1 MKYERKEQE
10 VFVHIDEYIK
20 IIDQNICEN
29 IDKLKDLDRGF
40 LSQNIIAQLRNLVEH
55 VFVKIKTPN
64 ADIQIDFMPLKGGEK
79 YVKGIG
85 RYKWLSNFH
94 KCLEASSSHYT
105 RSGDISERLM
115 LKYYEYLIRLRDFL
129 QSNYSFAILEN
140 LNKFPLNQDKSL
152 LEFYELIVPHIESIK
167 ERNYNLSK
175 YRYRI
180 FKKKPFFINEKI
192 YYEITLTSVNSK
204 KGKYDRVVAFTK
216 YDILDNYD
224 LKISLKNRVVNYLNH
239 AMPIQI
245 IDGWQVSIRP
255 CTLSNLARIFDPN
268 YGRLPLNQE
277 NHAWMDFLTDRRL
290 DLLDVLDLDDDEYEE
305 IKAHIFDATGMK
317 ERAISNLFDRC
328 RPFIKVQHPGS
339 NVLRYLLY
347 IMDND
352 VIRNQL
358 NWKQQNCHKLS
369 NLYLSYKCIP
379 FDEMPFCT
387 SLIKHN
393 PALHDLI
400 ACINSENRECEFF
413 DRTIKNNIETEGVL
427 FTKEDELDGFEK
439 KQELLARFN
448 FKLFDDENGNHVQC
462 RRRIWLDNGFYT
474 IRSYVEDIEYILN
487 RLKSY
492 TSGGVEGY
500 DRSYEAWIFDKS
512 EQDVCTEK
520 RNILKKLFN
529 SGNIAL
535 IYGPAGTGKTKMI
548 EFISQIFSDLPK
560 LYLAHTNPAVE
571 NLKRK
576 VPAVNAT
583 FSTITKYLSAGDF
596 SHYAVLFV
604 DECSTVNNSDMKT
617 ILQRENFSLI
627 VLVGDIYQIES
638 IQFGNWFALA
648 QKFIPKKYWYELETP
663 YRTQNNELLKVWS
676 KVRNLEFDALEYLT
690 HYGYIAKLDDSIFS
704 RSTENEIILCLN
716 YGGLYGINNI
726 NHFMQ
731 SGNTGKAFRI
741 GIHLFKEGDPI
752 LFNDSDRFAP
762 ILYNNLKGRIEKI
775 EPDGNKV
782 WFTISVEKMVNKLE
796 AEIANLEWV
805 NIDDLR
811 TYLKFPIE
819 SADNDDE
826 EYVDVKTIVP
836 FQVAYAV
843 SIHKAQ
849 GLEYDSVKVV
859 ISSEVDEQVTHNIF
873 YTAITRARKKLK
885 IYWTPETEYK
895 VFEKMKKKNYD
906 RDAGLLKRRLNV
918 N

>member
-1 MKYERKEQE
+1 M
-10 VFVHIDEYIK
+10 HIDEYIK

-29 IDKLKDLDRGF
+29 IEKLKGLDRGF
-40 LSQNIIAQLRNLVEH
+40 LSQNIIAQLRNFVEH

-64 ADIQIDFMPLKGGEK
+64 ADLQIDYMPLKGGEK
-79 YVKGIG
+79 YVKGLG

-105 RSGDISERLM
+105 RNGDVSERLM
-115 LKYYEYLIRLRDFL
+115 LKYYEYLIRLREFL
-129 QSNYSFAILEN
+129 QNSYGFSVLKN

-152 LEFYELIVPHIESIK
+152 LEFYALIVPHIESIK

-180 FKKKPFFINEKI
+180 FKKKPFIINEKV
-192 YYEITLTSVNSK
+192 YYEITLTSINSK

-224 LKISLKNRVVNYLNH
+224 LKISLKNRIVNYLNH

-245 IDGWQVSIRP
+245 IDGWRVSIRP

-277 NHAWMDFLTDRRL
+277 NRAWMDFLTNQHL
-290 DLLDVLDLDDDEYEE
+290 DLLDILNLDDEEYE
-305 IKAHIFDATGMK
+305 KVKVYVFDITGRK
-317 ERAISNLFDRC
+317 ERAISNILDKC
-328 RPFIKVQHPGS
+328 RPFVKKQYPGS

-347 IMDND
+347 TMDND
-352 VIRNQL
+352 VIRSQL
-358 NWKQQNCHKLS
+358 NWQQKPCWKLS
-369 NLYLSYKCIP
+369 ELYLSYKCIP
-379 FDEMPFCT
+379 FDEMPVCT
-387 SLIKHN
+387 SLVNHN
-393 PALHDLI
+393 PSFFDLI
-400 ACINSENRECEFF
+400 ACIDTENRTHEFF
-413 DRTIKNNIETEGVL
+413 NRTLKNNIEIEGTL
-427 FTKEDELDGFEK
+427 FTKKEDLEEFEN
-439 KQELLARFN
+439 KQELLAVFN
-448 FKLFDDENGNHVQC
+448 DKLYKDENGNNVQC
-462 RRRIWLDNGFYT
+462 RRKIWFDNGFYT
-474 IRSYVEDIEYILN
+474 IRSYVEDIEYVLN
-487 RLKSY
+487 RLKAY
-492 TSGGVEGY
+492 TNGGVEGY
-500 DRSYEAWIFDKS
+500 DRSYDAWIFDKS
-512 EQDVCTEK
+512 EQDVCEEK
-520 RNILKKLFN
+520 RKILKRLFKT
-529 SGNIAL
+529 SNIAL

-583 FSTITKYLSAGDF
+583 FSTITKYLNTGDF
-596 SHYAVLFV
+596 PHYAVLFV
-604 DECSTVNNSDMKT
+604 DECSTVNNSDMKA
-617 ILQRENFSLI
+617 ILQKENFSLI

-648 QKFIPKKYWYELETP
+648 QKFILKNCWFELETP

-690 HYGYIAKLDDSIFS
+690 HYGYIAKLDDSIFNHS
-704 RSTENEIILCLN
+704 MENEIILCLN

-731 SGNTGKAFRI
+731 SGNMGRAFRI

-752 LFNDSDRFAP
+752 LFNDSDRFTP
-762 ILYNNLKGRIEKI
+762 ILYNNLKGRIEKN

-805 NIDDLR
+805 KIDGSR

-826 EYVDVKTIVP
+826 EYVDLKTVVP

-873 YTAITRARKKLK
+873 YTAITRARQNLK
-885 IYWTPETEYK
+885 IYWTPETEQK
-895 VFEKMKKKNYD
+895 VFEKMTKKNYD
-906 RDAGLLKRRLNV
+906 RDAGLLKRRMNV